1 VLSARETFLRDGEV
15 RMATIGQAGR
25 AAIGGACALAIAMGI
40 GRFAYT
46 PLLPWMQA
54 DGLFGPQGA
63 GLLASANLLGYLVG
77 ALAAAGLAGRWP
89 KLAVLRAALILSVAT
104 GAAMVWTD
112 SFLIWATLRFLSG
125 VASAG
130 VLIAATDLVMG
141 AALAAGRAALVG
153 WHFAG
158 VGIGIAVSGLIVAA
172 VAPGFGWRGG
182 WLALALLSLALLPLC
197 WRWLTLHPPAPGAAP
212 VVAPPRRYPVLAL
225 IVAYFCEGAGYII
238 TGTFLVALVK
248 GLPDLAGAGEYFWVA
263 VGLAAI
269 PSTLLWGA
277 AGRRLGTV
285 AALVLAHL
293 LQAIGIALPVLSAGA
308 LAVLGS
314 ALLFGGTFI
323 GITALTLSLGSA
335 IAGANQ
341 ARTIGA
347 LTAAFSVGQ
356 ALGPSLGGML
366 AERSGSF
373 DLSLVAAALIVAVGA
388 AALLLGQLWE
398 RRPVAPIEEKPQ

>member
-1 VLSARETFLRDGEV
+1 
-15 RMATIGQAGR
+15 MATTGQAAR

-77 ALAAAGLAGRWP
+77 ALTAAGLAGRWP
-89 KLAVLRAALILSVAT
+89 KLAVLRGSLVLSVAT
-104 GAAMVWTD
+104 GAAMAWTD
-112 SFLIWATLRFLSG
+112 SFSVWAILRFLSG

-130 VLIAATDLVMG
+130 VLFAATELVMG
-141 AALAAGRAALVG
+141 AALAAGRTALVG

-197 WRWLTLHPPAPGAAP
+197 WRWLTLHPSAAGKAQATAAP
-212 VVAPPRRYPVLAL
+212 LRYPVAAL

-263 VGLAAI
+263 VGLAAA
-269 PSTLLWGA
+269 PSTLLWSA
-277 AGRRLGTV
+277 AGRRLGPV

-308 LAVLGS
+308 LAILGS
-314 ALLFGGTFI
+314 ALLLGGTFI

-335 IAGANQ
+335 AAGASQ
-341 ARTIGA
+341 ARIIGA
-347 LTAAFSVGQ
+347 LTASFSVGQ
-356 ALGPSLGGML
+356 ALGPSLGGVL
-366 AERSGSF
+366 AERTGSF
-373 DLSLVAAALIVAVGA
+373 DLSLVAAALIVAAGA
-388 AALLLGQLWE
+388 ASLLLGRLWE
-398 RRPVAPIEEKPQ
+398 RRSLAPAEEKLR

>member
-1 VLSARETFLRDGEV
+1 
-15 RMATIGQAGR
+15 
-25 AAIGGACALAIAMGI
+25 
-40 GRFAYT
+40 
-46 PLLPWMQA
+46 
-54 DGLFGPQGA
+54 
-63 GLLASANLLGYLVG
+63 
-77 ALAAAGLAGRWP
+77 
-89 KLAVLRAALILSVAT
+89 
-104 GAAMVWTD
+104 MVWTD

-197 WRWLTLHPPAPGAAP
+197 WRWLTLHPPAAGRAP
-212 VVAPPRRYPVLAL
+212 VVAAPRRYPVLAL

-269 PSTLLWGA
+269 PSTLLWSA
-277 AGRRLGTV
+277 AGRRLGPV

-335 IAGANQ
+335 AAGANQ
-341 ARTIGA
+341 ARIIGA

-388 AALLLGQLWE
+388 ASLLVGRVLE
-398 RRPVAPIEEKPQ
+398 RRPVALAEEKPR

>member
-1 VLSARETFLRDGEV
+1 
-15 RMATIGQAGR
+15 MATIGQAGR

>member
-1 VLSARETFLRDGEV
+1 
-15 RMATIGQAGR
+15 MAPTGRAER
-25 AAIGGACALAIAMGI
+25 AAIGGACALAVAMGI

-63 GLLASANLLGYLVG
+63 GFLASANLLGYLVG
-77 ALAAAGLAGRWP
+77 ALAAAALAGRWP
-89 KLAVLRAALILSVAT
+89 KLAVLRASLVLSIAT
-104 GAAMVWTD
+104 GAAMAWTD
-112 SFLIWATLRFLSG
+112 SFLVWAILRFLSG

-130 VLIAATDLVMG
+130 VLIAATDLVMA
-141 AALAAGRAALVG
+141 AALAAGRTSLVG

-182 WLALALLSLALLPLC
+182 WLALAALSLVILPFC
-197 WRWLTLHPPAPGAAP
+197 WRWLTLHPGAAAKAP
-212 VVAPPRRYPVLAL
+212 VTGASLRYPVAAL

-248 GLPDLAGAGEYFWVA
+248 GLPDLAGAGEYFWIA
-263 VGLAAI
+263 VGVAAA
-269 PSTLLWGA
+269 PSTLLWSA
-277 AGRRLGTV
+277 AGRRLGLV

-293 LQAIGIALPVLSAGA
+293 LQAIGIALPVLSGGA
-308 LAVLGS
+308 LAILGS

-335 IAGANQ
+335 AAGANQ
-341 ARTIGA
+341 ARIIGA
-347 LTAAFSVGQ
+347 LTASFSVGQ
-356 ALGPSLGGML
+356 ALGPSLGGVL
-366 AERSGSF
+366 AERTGSF

-388 AALLLGQLWE
+388 ASLLIGRVWE
-398 RRPVAPIEEKPQ
+398 RRPLAEEKPR

>member
-1 VLSARETFLRDGEV
+1 
-15 RMATIGQAGR
+15 
-25 AAIGGACALAIAMGI
+25 
-40 GRFAYT
+40 
-46 PLLPWMQA
+46 
-54 DGLFGPQGA
+54 
-63 GLLASANLLGYLVG
+63 
-77 ALAAAGLAGRWP
+77 
-89 KLAVLRAALILSVAT
+89 
-104 GAAMVWTD
+104 
-112 SFLIWATLRFLSG
+112 
-125 VASAG
+125 
-130 VLIAATDLVMG
+130 
-141 AALAAGRAALVG
+141 
-153 WHFAG
+153 
-158 VGIGIAVSGLIVAA
+158 
-172 VAPGFGWRGG
+172 
-182 WLALALLSLALLPLC
+182 
-197 WRWLTLHPPAPGAAP
+197 
-212 VVAPPRRYPVLAL
+212 
-225 IVAYFCEGAGYII
+225 II